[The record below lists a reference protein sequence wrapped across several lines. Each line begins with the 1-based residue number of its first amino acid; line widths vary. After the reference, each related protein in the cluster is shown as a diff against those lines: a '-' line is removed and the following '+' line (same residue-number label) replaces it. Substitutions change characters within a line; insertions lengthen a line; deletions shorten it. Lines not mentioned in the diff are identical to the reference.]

1 MAGTEI
7 EQGRTGTAARLL
19 GAAVA
24 ALVSAAPGVAFAGCQ
39 AYVGA
44 EGFDYEVRDNGD
56 STSVLLTTC
65 PGAAGNPSALVPAGE
80 TITSTV
86 FFQPAV
92 GTPVTLNE
100 IPWRLTNR
108 GTIVGDTDGIFLR
121 SLLPGVQVI
130 NEGSVKASHPSG
142 TAVSLY
148 SGGFLINRAGAQI
161 EGETGVAFQTRYGTV
176 HNEGTITGST
186 GIWLANGGSVTNSG
200 TITGGTAAI
209 NFWGDDNRLE
219 LWAGSAIIGNVV
231 FTGGGTNNTLALG
244 GAADSSFDVS
254 QIGAAAQY
262 QGFDRFEKTGSSTW
276 TLSGTSTEAA
286 PWTVNGGTLIVNG
299 SIASSS
305 LTTVN
310 AGGVLGGNGTVGNT
324 FIDGGVLAPGNSI
337 GALTVAGNLVLTAAS
352 TYLVEVDPTAA
363 DFTHVTGTATLGGAT
378 VAAHFAPGSYV
389 EKRYTILTADGGVNG
404 TFSGPANTNLPQNFK
419 SALAYDGTNA
429 FLDLTL
435 DYTPPGPPDFG
446 NGLDTNQRNVAT
458 TLANYFDTHGGIP
471 LAFGALDPRGLSQ
484 AAGEV
489 ATGASQAAFDAQSQ
503 FLNAMTDPFA
513 AEQGA
518 ASSATPAMSY
528 AGAPRD
534 AYAALFAK
542 AAPPA
547 AHFERRWRVFGAAYG
562 GAARIS
568 GDTTFGSHD
577 ATARV
582 YGAMGGAAYALSPAT
597 QLGFAL
603 GGGGTSFGLSDGL
616 GSGRSD
622 LFQAGVFARHNFAH
636 SGYLT
641 GVFAYGWHDV
651 TTDRIAPTG
660 ERLRGAYRAHVLSGR
675 VETGWRIDTV
685 YAGVTPYAAA
695 QAISYRLP
703 SYLEAGNGAVDSFA
717 LGYAGRDL
725 AATRSELGLRLDR
738 STTWGD
744 ALVTLRG
751 RAAWAHNFDRDR
763 SLSATFQALPGTG
776 FLVNGAAQADDAAL
790 VSAGAEIGWTN
801 GLSLAA
807 AFEGEFSATTTSYNG
822 KGVVRYAW

>member
-1 MAGTEI
+1 M
-7 EQGRTGTAARLL
+7 
-19 GAAVA
+19 
-24 ALVSAAPGVAFAGCQ
+24 F
-39 AYVGA
+39 
-44 EGFDYEVRDNGD
+44 
-56 STSVLLTTC
+56 
-65 PGAAGNPSALVPAGE
+65 
-80 TITSTV
+80 
-86 FFQPAV
+86 
-92 GTPVTLNE
+92 NE

-108 GTIVGDTDGIFLR
+108 GTIVGDAYGIYLR
-121 SLLPGVQVI
+121 SLLPGVEVI
-130 NEGSVKASHPSG
+130 NEGSVIVSNASG

-148 SGGFLINRAGAQI
+148 AGGFLINRAGAQI
-161 EGETGVAFQTRYGTV
+161 EGETGVAFETRYGTV

-186 GIWLANGGSVTNSG
+186 RGIWLVSGGTVTNSG
-200 TITGGTAAI
+200 AISGGTTAI
-209 NFWGDDNRLE
+209 NFWGNDNRLE
-219 LWAGSAIIGNVV
+219 LWSGSTINGIVDATSG
-231 FTGGGTNNTLALG
+231 TGNTLALG

-254 QIGAAAQY
+254 QVGAAAQY

-286 PWTVNGGTLIVNG
+286 PWTVNGGTLVVNG
-299 SIASSS
+299 SIAAST

-324 FIDGGVLAPGNSI
+324 LIDGGVLSPGNSI

-352 TYLVEVDPTAA
+352 TYMVEVDPTSA

-378 VAAHFAPGSYV
+378 VQAHFAPGSYV

-404 TFSGPANTNLPQNFK
+404 VFAGPVNTNLPTNFK

-435 DYTPPGPPDFG
+435 SLRQGELNF
-446 NGLDTNQRNVAT
+446 NQRNVAE
-458 TLANYFDTHGGIP
+458 TLTNFFDATGGIP

-484 AAGEV
+484 ATGEV

-513 AEQGA
+513 AGRGA

-534 AYAALFAK
+534 AYAAVFTK
-542 AAPPA
+542 AAPPVVP
-547 AHFERRWRVFGAAYG
+547 FEQRWRVFGAAYG
-562 GAARIS
+562 GSAQIS
-568 GDTTFGSHD
+568 GNAALGSHD

-582 YGAMGGAAYALSPAT
+582 YGGLGGAAYALSPAT

-603 GGGGTSFGLSDGL
+603 GGGGTAFGLSDGL

-622 LFQAGVFARHNFAH
+622 LFQAGVFARHKFAH

-641 GVFAYGWHDV
+641 GALAYGWHDV
-651 TTDRIAPTG
+651 TTERVAPTG
-660 ERLRGAYRAHVLSGR
+660 ERLRSAYKSTVLSGR

-695 QAISYRLP
+695 QALSYRLP
-703 SYLEAGNGAVDSFA
+703 SYLEQGNGAADSFA
-717 LGYAGRDL
+717 LGYTGRDV
-725 AATRSELGLRLDR
+725 AATRSELGLRFDR
-738 STTWGD
+738 TMALGD

-751 RAAWAHNFDRDR
+751 RAAWAHNFDTERALAA
-763 SLSATFQALPGTG
+763 SFQALPGTG
-776 FLVNGAAQADDAAL
+776 FLVNGAAQARDAAL

-807 AFEGEFSATTTSYNG
+807 TFEGEFSNKTTSYAG